1 MVQVVMTEE
10 EILRRIGESVLTKRR
25 RLGLTQERLAALAG
39 LRTSYISDIE
49 RGRRNFSIIT
59 ILKLSQALG
68 ERPEVILDLP
78 ADVTFEFTSD
88 SD

>member
-1 MVQVVMTEE
+1 MTEE

-68 ERPEVILDLP
+68 ERPEVIFDLP